1 MNTRPVFRLHPRAHA
16 VALMAIG
23 LAAAAAAPA
32 FAQTATPPSATAADT
47 GPGPGPGR
55 LADVIVTAQ
64 KVAQPA
70 GKAAISIT
78 AIGGDELRTSG
89 ATNAVA
95 LSTLMPNVQISAGS
109 SGSTDISIRGIV
121 STDRK
126 SVV

>member
-1 MNTRPVFRLHPRAHA
+1 MNTRLVFRLHPRAHA
-16 VALMAIG
+16 VALMAFG

-32 FAQTATPPSATAADT
+32 FAQTATAATAATDA
-47 GPGPGPGR
+47 GPDR

-78 AIGGDELRTSG
+78 AIGGDELRTTG

-95 LSTLMPNVQISAGS
+95 LSTLMPNVQISGGS
-109 SGSTDISIRGIV
+109 SGSTGWIGP
-121 STDRK
+121 
-126 SVV
+126 